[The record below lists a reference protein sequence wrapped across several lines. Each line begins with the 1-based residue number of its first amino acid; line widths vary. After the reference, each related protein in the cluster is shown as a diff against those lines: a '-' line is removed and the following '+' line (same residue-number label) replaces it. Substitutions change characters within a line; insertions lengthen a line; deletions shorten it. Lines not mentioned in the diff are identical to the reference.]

1 MRNLRPVSFL
11 FLAGI
16 AMFWCQVLN
25 AQQGP
30 RPEPN
35 KLGFS
40 FSNEIVLSSDAELRG
55 SDTAY
60 KRVSVQ
66 DLSWTL
72 SQAIPLRGNRSASI
86 GLGYNLI
93 HTTVVEPGV
102 WDDKKGWDDFKQSHP
117 KWNQLPVPNRLQS
130 LTATLD
136 YSQEINDR
144 WSFSSSGSVGSYV
157 TKTGLLSRGWGIGA
171 SALGLYKWDPD
182 LTLAIGASYESLS
195 ADFRFIPIIGFDWR
209 LSEKWSMALGF
220 PSTAVTYQLRKS
232 LALSLGVSGSGGVY
246 YVKDDPQPGAAPRSL
261 AGSRLE
267 TMEARLGFKV
277 DWQLNDTFSINCT
290 SGDILYR
297 EFKYIDRGYKLK
309 SHDMVSF
316 LSIGGSCS
324 F

>member
-1 MRNLRPVSFL
+1 MRNLRPLSFL

-16 AMFWCQVLN
+16 AAFSCQALN
-25 AQQGP
+25 AQLSP
-30 RPEPN
+30 RSEPN

-40 FSNEIVLSSDAELRG
+40 FSNECVLSSDAELRG

-60 KRVSVQ
+60 RKVAIQ

-72 SQAIPLRGNRSASI
+72 SQAIPLRGNRTASV
-86 GLGYNLI
+86 GLGYNFI
-93 HTTVVEPGV
+93 HTAVEEPGRF
-102 WDDKKGWDDFKQSHP
+102 DDKKGWSDFKQSHP
-117 KWNQLPVPNRLQS
+117 KWNQLPVPSRLQS
-130 LTATLD
+130 LAATLD
-136 YSQEINDR
+136 YSQEVNER
-144 WSFSSSGSVGSYV
+144 WSLSSSGSVGSYV
-157 TKTGLLSRGWGIGA
+157 TKSGLLSHGWGITA

-182 LTLAIGASYESLS
+182 LTLAVGASYESLS
-195 ADFRFIPIIGFDWR
+195 TDFRFIPIVGFDWR
-209 LSEKWSMALGF
+209 LSDKWSMALGF
-220 PSTAVTYQLRKS
+220 PSTAVTYQMRKS
-232 LALSLGVSGSGGVY
+232 LSLSIGLSGSGGVY
-246 YVKDDPQPGAAPRSL
+246 YVKDDPQPGVAARTL

-277 DWQLNDTFSINCT
+277 EWQFNDTFSVNCT